1 MPSAANLTII
11 IGLIL
16 LAIEIWV
23 LGLSTI
29 VLLALGL
36 GCIITGLLAHLTI
49 FPIDPIWLTSLSAL
63 NALILLL
70 ILWKP
75 LKKWQQPKT
84 QKTNQYSDFIGL
96 TFILES
102 ELTFQQPSQIRY
114 SGILWKLILSSK
126 EKEET
131 YPIGTKVT
139 VIGVDVGQFTVIAD
153 QN

>member
-36 GCIITGLLAHLTI
+36 GCIITGLVAHLSF
-49 FPIDPIWLTSLSAL
+49 FPASPIWLTSVSTI
-63 NALILLL
+63 NAAILLI

-75 LKKWQQPKT
+75 LKKWQQPKDT
-84 QKTNQYSDFIGL
+84 TTNQYSDFIGL

-102 ELTFQQPSQIRY
+102 ELTFQQPSQVRY
-114 SGILWKLILSSK
+114 SGVLWKLVLSPKDK
-126 EKEET
+126 EIT

-139 VIGVDVGQFTVIAD
+139 VIGVDVGQFTVTID
-153 QN
+153 RD